1 MWVGKRHGGIGTR
14 RSGDRL
20 SGSHHDENKC
30 GSLQCFCSS
39 LLGALRFQTRKGAM
53 WRHGLLLIKIRGNM
67 PACNTSWGSNRA
79 QMVCAPAPVLVQL
92 QTTPILPVFTR
103 QTNKRS
109 TPVRT
114 TRFVRPAMFSSL
126 LRRAVPRA
134 ASARAVLVASGPM
147 RLQPTAFAGAGNVLA
162 TRLFATLSDDEMRRE
177 MDNINDAVRARRTCA
192 VLGRLPSLPS
202 HSDEVEVGGDQVPGR
217 LSVFYNPSCV
227 WTGHAYLL
235 GTR

>member
-1 MWVGKRHGGIGTR
+1 
-14 RSGDRL
+14 
-20 SGSHHDENKC
+20 
-30 GSLQCFCSS
+30 
-39 LLGALRFQTRKGAM
+39 
-53 WRHGLLLIKIRGNM
+53 M
-67 PACNTSWGSNRA
+67 PACSTSWGSNRA

-114 TRFVRPAMFSSL
+114 TRFVRPAMLSSL

-177 MDNINDAVRARRTCA
+177 MDNINDAVRARRMRRVRSLALPPHSSRQPLTLPVHYL
-192 VLGRLPSLPS
+192 VLPCSLSRRATKSSSPTS
-202 HSDEVEVGGDQVPGR
+202 QRTRRTSTRRPRSPRRRCKVTLRRWALRPFADR
-217 LSVFYNPSCV
+217 RCV
-227 WTGHAYLL
+227 
-235 GTR
+235 